1 MSVMEYKLVFIEQER
16 ERDTIWIE
24 INKAEMRGGE
34 HLNMNMHMCVFTPAA
49 AYVQMPRLITDM
61 EKMMTYSSVSQY
73 LH

>member
-34 HLNMNMHMCVFTPAA
+34 HLMNMHMCVFTPAA
-49 AYVQMPRLITDM
+49 LYVQVPRLITDM
-61 EKMMTYSSVSQY
+61 EKMTTYSSVSQY